1 VLGSV
6 SRGHGPDGRYR
17 DHYSGVTLQRWA
29 RKIKLWQ
36 REQRQVFVYFDNDQK
51 SYVAIGKYFRSSP
64 PRSLSAVRPKC
75 GTSMWVVR
83 IEPNS
88 PNHDRRTFEC
98 PQCENVVSEIVK
110 YR

>member
-1 VLGSV
+1 MTNQCASL
-6 SRGHGPDGRYR
+6 REA
-17 DHYSGVTLQRWA
+17 HY
-29 RKIKLWQ
+29 I
-36 REQRQVFVYFDNDQK
+36 EFDNDQK